1 MLLYIPLFMYYFLKI
16 IFLKIDFLL
25 KQNIWYMLYYF
36 KNSGILKPS
45 SLIRYLVF
53 VHSFLSANYLST
65 QLLFMSFS
73 TGIKAIATIYTF
85 LLLSIIEK
93 INKPEFQ

>member
-1 MLLYIPLFMYYFLKI
+1 
-16 IFLKIDFLL
+16 
-25 KQNIWYMLYYF
+25 MLYYF

-53 VHSFLSANYLST
+53 VKSFLSANYLST
-65 QLLFMSFS
+65 QLLFISFS